1 MGSLFLTLIVLWYSR
16 LGCPC
21 LYIKIHQ
28 EQMIQPKI
36 PFRSIEGLELS
47 HLRVCSGLFRAFGL
61 GHLHCIRINKVFLLT
76 ALYKAI
82 LLQYNILYNCTHRN
96 VKREKLHSQCI
107 LLDRIQSNV
116 IRQILTF
123 EGRYLIWLKI
133 RL

>member
-1 MGSLFLTLIVLWYSR
+1 MEYSHEQPIPYFHSTLIVQIGLPLSVYQNSSR
-16 LGCPC
+16 TDDSTQNS
-21 LYIKIHQ
+21 I
-28 EQMIQPKI
+28 
-36 PFRSIEGLELS
+36 RSFEGLELS

-123 EGRYLIWLKI
+123 EGRYLI
-133 RL
+133 